1 MAARINKIKHDEQT
15 RAKIQAGNLITYL
28 QEYVYGNRKMEA
40 GQVTAALGLLRKCVP
55 DLTSAQHTVEVT
67 KTYVHRTP
75 APAKTTEEWATQH
88 APTIQ

>member
-1 MAARINKIKHDEQT
+1 MAARINKIKHDEGT
-15 RAKIQAGNLITYL
+15 RLKIKGAYLINRLQDFIAGNVKL
-28 QEYVYGNRKMEA
+28 EA
-40 GQVTAALGLLRKCVP
+40 AQVTAALGLLKKVLP
-55 DLTSAQHTVEVT
+55 DQQSAQHTVEIT